1 MKLQEIPTALKM
13 KFEHKHN
20 NILDALGIGD
30 MEELIPA
37 VKKLHYANKLHMD
50 KSELL
55 EECFKGDGLFDED
68 EGRRAVIFLLSI
80 GLKNLEESL
89 VK

>member
-1 MKLQEIPTALKM
+1 MKLQEIPTVLEM
-13 KFEHKHN
+13 KFEHEHN
-20 NILDALGIGD
+20 NLLDALGIGD
-30 MEELIPA
+30 MEKLIPA